1 MKGRI
6 ALYEVMAIS
15 EELRDMIL
23 KSAPTADLR
32 RVAQEQGMKTLRQA
46 GLAKVIEGSTT
57 LEEILRVTLS

>member
-23 KSAPTADLR
+23 KNAPTADLR

-46 GLAKVIEGSTT
+46 GLAKVIEGGTT
-57 LEEILRVTLS
+57 VDEVSRVTLA